1 MSFKDF
7 NKDIAEYSKQ
17 VEEMQTKQSDNKGER
32 EFPEVPSGKYLVGID
47 RCEISEGKEG
57 RPVLNIQWRILEGEF
72 NKYCLFTRK
81 YLAGTRNDNAVIYF
95 ATVLLNKFA
104 PTKPIKFNGDFDE
117 LQADVKALEDEI
129 KGKVQCDIT
138 YDKENYGQIDI
149 TDCWEC

>member
-17 VEEMQTKQSDNKGER
+17 VEEMNKKQSENKGDR
-32 EFPEVPSGKYLVGID
+32 EWPEVPSGKYLVGID
-47 RCEISEGKEG
+47 RCEITEGREG
-57 RPVLNIQWRILEGEF
+57 RPVLKLQWRIQEGEF
-72 NKYCLFTRK
+72 NNQCLFTQK

-104 PTKPIKFNGDFDE
+104 PTKPIKFTGDFDE
-117 LQADVKALEDEI
+117 LQEDVKQLADEI
-129 KGKVQCDIT
+129 VGKVQCDIT

-149 TDCWEC
+149 IDCWEC